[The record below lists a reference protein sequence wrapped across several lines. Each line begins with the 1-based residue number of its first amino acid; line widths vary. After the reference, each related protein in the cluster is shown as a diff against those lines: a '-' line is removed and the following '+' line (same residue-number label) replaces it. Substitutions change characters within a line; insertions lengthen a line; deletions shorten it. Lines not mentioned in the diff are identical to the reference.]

1 MENNESEEWRSIDG
15 YEGLYEVSNLGRV
28 RSLDRYESNGN
39 GIRLFRGILLKPQ
52 KTRKG
57 YLHVG
62 LNKKGKTI
70 IARIHRL
77 VAKAFTEIC
86 GEYREGLVVDH
97 INAQKQDNRAINL
110 KWCTPRENSNNPITK
125 EHMEGENSYW
135 FGKLGKEHVRS
146 IPIVQYDFQGNFISE
161 FESLMEAERKLGI
174 SASKVCDCCRGRR
187 KTAGGY
193 RWAYKE
199 QSQNKAI

>member
-1 MENNESEEWRSIDG
+1 MENKEIEEWRSIEG

-39 GIRLFRGILLKPQ
+39 GIRLFRGMLLKPQ
-52 KTRKG
+52 KTCKG

-146 IPIVQYDFQGNFISE
+146 IPIVQYDRKGNFISE
-161 FESLMEAERKLGI
+161 FSCAAEAERKLNI
-174 SASKVCDCCRGRR
+174 DHRAICRVLKRQR
-187 KTAGGY
+187 NHTHGY
-193 RWAYKE
+193 IFRYKE
-199 QSQNKAI
+199 QTQNKAI